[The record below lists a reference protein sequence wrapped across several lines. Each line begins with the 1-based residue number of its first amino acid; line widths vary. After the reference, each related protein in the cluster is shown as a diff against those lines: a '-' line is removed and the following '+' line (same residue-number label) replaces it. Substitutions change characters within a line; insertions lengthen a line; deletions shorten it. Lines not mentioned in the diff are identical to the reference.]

1 MHTNVH
7 EHTYTNTLK
16 LTETEAF
23 SHMQQPIYAVVHK
36 RTISLTQMQLHT
48 QSVEV
53 CICVQVYTL
62 PQSLRLSSRGL
73 FCSWIMVKTI
83 LLAN

>member
-53 CICVQVYTL
+53 CICVHLHTYTHTSTEFASVF
-62 PQSLRLSSRGL
+62 PWAIL
-73 FCSWIMVKTI
+73 F
-83 LLAN
+83 LDHG